1 MPPQRADSARASRW
15 GEPRSAGIPTVTSSS
30 PLRERIATPFSTG
43 LSVAGDRVAAGGELA
58 CEQLVERRV
67 GELGLLQADD
77 VGLTFVEPRQQARE
91 RLLGRVD
98 VPGRAP
104 HRAYASDSL
113 RRGSGYEQAK
123 AKLRCIESDEV
134 AVAFGP
140 PA

>member
-1 MPPQRADSARASRW
+1 M
-15 GEPRSAGIPTVTSSS
+15 GEPRSARDPDGHLLEPAAREDRAPV
-30 PLRERIATPFSTG
+30 PLR

-58 CEQLVERRV
+58 GEQLVERRV

-98 VPGRAP
+98 VPGRDA
-104 HRAYASDSL
+104 HRAYASHSL
-113 RRGSGYEQAK
+113 RRGSGYEQPK